1 MMSAMLSERSFD
13 KKQFGGVVLEYLARS
28 MERALQA
35 RSTLDPKR
43 VLDVSYAKFIA
54 DGVATC
60 AQIYDYFDLPM
71 TPAAQSAIQA
81 YADAHPINRH
91 GKHEYHLDDYGL
103 TETQIS
109 QRFAF
114 YTERY
119 AEFLQP

>member
-1 MMSAMLSERSFD
+1 MLSERTFD

-35 RSTLDPKR
+35 RSTLDPQR
-43 VLDVSYAKFIA
+43 VLDVSYADFIA
-54 DGVATC
+54 DGVSTVTR
-60 AQIYDYFDLPM
+60 IYQYFGLPLSD
-71 TPAAQSAIQA
+71 TAQSAFQA

-103 TETQIS
+103 SEAQIMG
-109 QRFAF
+109 RFAF

-119 AEFLQP
+119 AEFLQA